1 MVCTNDPR
9 SPDLRSAG
17 FCRNLADTQDRGYLD
32 VIDFTIGM
40 YLIQGVM
47 GGSISFIPTTLPPGL
62 YQQAAGITSPTASV
76 QRPSSPGVSFSPVRS
91 SFVPPSMTM
100 ARQTLQ
106 PPQASEF
113 NAATPK
119 IAPALP
125 ARPSSNFQQQ
135 ANGVSASDWDVTPT
149 EKASADRFFETL
161 DTLKRGYIEGEAA
174 VPFMLKSQLPGE
186 VLAQIW

>member
-1 MVCTNDPR
+1 
-9 SPDLRSAG
+9 
-17 FCRNLADTQDRGYLD
+17 
-32 VIDFTIGM
+32 M

-76 QRPSSPGVSFSPVRS
+76 PPQTNSPGVSFSPVRS
-91 SFVPPSMTM
+91 SFVPPTT
-100 ARQTLQ
+100 ARQSLQ
-106 PPQASEF
+106 LPQATGF

-119 IAPALP
+119 AAPALP
-125 ARPSSNFQQQ
+125 ARPSGNFQPQ
-135 ANGVSASDWDVTPT
+135 ANGLSDWDVTPT
-149 EKASADRFFETL
+149 EKVSADRFFETL

-186 VLAQIW
+186 VLAQIWYCSFFLLPFSL